1 MQIIIHSKNLD
12 ITPAIREY
20 IETKINSLDHLLQ
33 RFETQ
38 GEIKTEIEIARTTKH
53 HKSGDVFYA
62 EANLRLPKKN
72 LRAEHYDSNIRTAID
87 EIKNKLHNEIIKYK
101 ELSIN
106 LRPVKEK

>member
-1 MQIIIHSKNLD
+1 MNIIIHSKNLD
-12 ITPAIREY
+12 ITPPIREY
-20 IETKINSLDHLLQ
+20 VEIKISSLDHLLQ

-62 EANLRLPKKN
+62 EANLHLPKKS
-72 LRAEHYDSNIRTAID
+72 LRAEHYDSDIRIAID

-106 LRPVKEK
+106 HRPEKKQ

>member
-12 ITPAIREY
+12 ITPSIREY
-20 IETKINSLDHLLQ
+20 VEIKINSLDRFL
-33 RFETQ
+33 RKFETK
-38 GEIKTEIEIARTTKH
+38 GEIKAEIEIARTTKH

-72 LRAEHYDSNIRTAID
+72 LRAEHYDSDIRIAID

-101 ELSIN
+101 EIAIN

>member
-20 IETKINSLDHLLQ
+20 VEMKIGSLNHLLQ
-33 RFETQ
+33 RFETK

-53 HKSGDVFYA
+53 HKHGDVFYA
-62 EANLRLPKKN
+62 EANLHLPKKI
-72 LRAEHYDSNIRTAID
+72 LRAEHYDSDIRIAID

-101 ELSIN
+101 EISSDR
-106 LRPVKEK
+106 RPAKKQ